1 MRRIL
6 LVLTVALLTA
16 VMMVAGAVP
25 ALADKPPSKPPQ
37 SELQQGKYTCT
48 REIVKDPGD
57 PYSEII
63 VERETNVPAGQAS
76 RYPESEGWECKTQ
89 R

>member
-16 VMMVAGAVP
+16 VMMVTGAIP

-48 REIVKDPGD
+48 REIVLNPGD
-57 PYSEII
+57 PVPITET
-63 VERETNVPAGQAS
+63 ETETNIPAGQAS
-76 RYPESEGWECKTQ
+76 RYPASEGWVCETQ